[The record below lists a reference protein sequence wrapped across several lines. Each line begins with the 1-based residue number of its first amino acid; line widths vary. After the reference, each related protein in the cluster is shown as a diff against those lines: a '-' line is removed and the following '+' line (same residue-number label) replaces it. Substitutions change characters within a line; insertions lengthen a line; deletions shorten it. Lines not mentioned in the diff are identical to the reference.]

1 MGRPTIKAALA
12 IIFLIVAIMSTA
24 LAGVAARSL
33 SILHDASTMLSER
46 ALPSISS
53 AKDVQTQML
62 RVQAA
67 YYIYITAAS
76 PTGMALAEAAIGY
89 AQQEAKKAVTKA
101 VTLARDDQEREL
113 LDTINEGIALF
124 EEKGSGVIALAKMSQ
139 YDPAT
144 ETLKSIVSDTQPAF
158 QAINQLVDSVS
169 ASADEAA
176 ITSRRVFVEAQLVL
190 AGATGALAL
199 LLLGSTL
206 YVLRGIAL
214 PINSIT
220 RAMNVLA
227 NGNSEGNVPH
237 KERGDEIGQ
246 MARAVEVFRTNA
258 IDRRRLEI
266 EAEEARAAAA
276 KDRDRIAKE
285 AEQAADQQLAKAT
298 EELVLGMQRLASGD
312 VSFQL
317 LDPFSDEFDSLRHYL
332 NTTVAQLR
340 HTICRVAAA
349 SGSINTGTKNVSE
362 SARDLSVRTEQQ
374 ATYLEE
380 AAAALDGITNAV
392 ADAFQQTLHLQKTV
406 AETTEN
412 VSKSAFVVAQSIDAM
427 NRIEECSAEIESI
440 VTVIDQIAF
449 QTNLL
454 ALNAGVE
461 AARAGEAGKGF
472 AVVAHEVRELAQR
485 SASAAKDIELLIEK
499 SGTQVKVGVGL
510 VGNTGDVLQDIEL
523 QIRKINQHMSAAAEA
538 AHEQTNKIQEVNV
551 AVSKIEV
558 FTQQNA
564 EMVEFTNAAGAM
576 LAKEASELY
585 EIVGN
590 FTLGVSEG
598 VETSDLRG
606 AAHQHMDSSG
616 LVKIGP
622 RQTCI

>member
-1 MGRPTIKAALA
+1 
-12 IIFLIVAIMSTA
+12 
-24 LAGVAARSL
+24 
-33 SILHDASTMLSER
+33 
-46 ALPSISS
+46 
-53 AKDVQTQML
+53 
-62 RVQAA
+62 
-67 YYIYITAAS
+67 
-76 PTGMALAEAAIGY
+76 
-89 AQQEAKKAVTKA
+89 
-101 VTLARDDQEREL
+101 
-113 LDTINEGIALF
+113 
-124 EEKGSGVIALAKMSQ
+124 
-139 YDPAT
+139 
-144 ETLKSIVSDTQPAF
+144 
-158 QAINQLVDSVS
+158 
-169 ASADEAA
+169 
-176 ITSRRVFVEAQLVL
+176 
-190 AGATGALAL
+190 
-199 LLLGSTL
+199 
-206 YVLRGIAL
+206 
-214 PINSIT
+214 
-220 RAMNVLA
+220 MNVLA
-227 NGNSEGNVPH
+227 NGNSESNVPH

-246 MARAVEVFRTNA
+246 MARAVEVFRMNA

-266 EAEEARAAAA
+266 EAEEARAVAA
-276 KDRDRIAKE
+276 KDRDRIAQE
-285 AEQAADQQLAKAT
+285 AEEAADQRLAKAT
-298 EELVLGMQRLASGD
+298 EGLVLGMQRLATGD

-362 SARDLSVRTEQQ
+362 STRDLSVRTEQQ

-380 AAAALDGITNAV
+380 AAAALNGITNAV

-485 SASAAKDIELLIEK
+485 SASAAKDIKLLIEK

-510 VGNTGDVLQDIEL
+510 VGNTGDVLKNIEL
-523 QIRKINQHMSAAAEA
+523 QISKINQHMSAAADA

-551 AVSKIEV
+551 AVKKIEF
-558 FTQQNA
+558 FTQKNA
-564 EMVEFTNAAGAM
+564 EMVEFTNASGEI

-590 FTLGVSEG
+590 FILDGSEG
-598 VETSDLRG
+598 VDASELNA
-606 AAHQHMDSSG
+606 AAHQHMDSSTSAKIKAKVH
-616 LVKIGP
+616 LV
-622 RQTCI
+622 